1 MRAAA
6 EKAGRALR
14 RDFGE
19 IEKLQVSQKG
29 PGDFVTNADLKAESI
44 IREELQT
51 ARPGYGLLMEES
63 GEIEG
68 PDKTHRWIVDPLDG
82 TTNFMHGIPHFAI
95 SIALEREG
103 RLVAGLIYN
112 PVTDEMFFA
121 ERGQGAFSHNT
132 RLRVGGRNRL
142 SDAVFACG
150 AHMANAPDA
159 LNSLPKWKRF
169 CRKLPAFAALVRRH
183 SIWLMWPPVA
193 LTGFGNAGL
202 PHGIWLL
209 ALLSVVRR
217 AGSFR
222 T

>member
-68 PDKTHRWIVDPLDG
+68 SDKTHRWIVDPL
-82 TTNFMHGIPHFAI
+82 TAPPI
-95 SIALEREG
+95 SC
-103 RLVAGLIYN
+103 
-112 PVTDEMFFA
+112 M
-121 ERGQGAFSHNT
+121 AFPISPFPS
-132 RLRVGGRNRL
+132 RL
-142 SDAVFACG
+142 SA
-150 AHMANAPDA
+150 
-159 LNSLPKWKRF
+159 K
-169 CRKLPAFAALVRRH
+169 AAL
-183 SIWLMWPPVA
+183 
-193 LTGFGNAGL
+193 L
-202 PHGIWLL
+202 PG
-209 ALLSVVRR
+209 
-217 AGSFR
+217 
-222 T
+222 